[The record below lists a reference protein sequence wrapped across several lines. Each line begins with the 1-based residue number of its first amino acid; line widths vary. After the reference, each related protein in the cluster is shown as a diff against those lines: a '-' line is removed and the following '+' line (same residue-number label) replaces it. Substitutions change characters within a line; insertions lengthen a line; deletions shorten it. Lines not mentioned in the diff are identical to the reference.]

1 MAKQKCA
8 SKFTIPVQHMGQTQ
22 NRSLRRPNNG
32 SFPGYHEFL
41 QIGVDQHPRRT
52 QILDIIRKTLVPR
65 DLRVM
70 VTCRQT
76 VSVEEVLKNVGT
88 AKSYL
93 QMSEDHVRLDLKVLI
108 PKRLQS
114 FPFIKASEELQED
127 IERKLIEYS
136 RGM

>member
-1 MAKQKCA
+1 M
-8 SKFTIPVQHMGQTQ
+8 
-22 NRSLRRPNNG
+22 
-32 SFPGYHEFL
+32 
-41 QIGVDQHPRRT
+41 
-52 QILDIIRKTLVPR
+52 PR

-76 VSVEEVLKNVGT
+76 VSVEKVLKNVGT

-108 PKRLQS
+108 PKRLQG

-127 IERKLIEYS
+127 IERKLIEDS